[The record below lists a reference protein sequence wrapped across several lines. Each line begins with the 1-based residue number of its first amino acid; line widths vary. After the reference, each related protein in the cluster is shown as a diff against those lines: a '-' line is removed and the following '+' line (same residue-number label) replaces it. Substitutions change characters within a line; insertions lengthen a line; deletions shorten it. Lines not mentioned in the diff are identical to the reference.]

1 MQSSASKFLVV
12 DSRNIFLGKT
22 VTDAPVSKLQ
32 HIQLGSPAATDET
45 SERLSC
51 AAGSSTFSSSVT
63 SGVTMTYSLPLSSIL
78 TDLDL
83 DGLLDASVLLGL
95 EALLGLL
102 DVVLDLEASGLN
114 GLSTSDLEG
123 DADLDLLLLL
133 ELPGGGCKKDF

>member
-1 MQSSASKFLVV
+1 M
-12 DSRNIFLGKT
+12 
-22 VTDAPVSKLQ
+22 
-32 HIQLGSPAATDET
+32 
-45 SERLSC
+45 
-51 AAGSSTFSSSVT
+51 
-63 SGVTMTYSLPLSSIL
+63 PLSSIL

-133 ELPGGGCKKDF
+133 ELPGGL